1 MKDAEVEQALDRAT
15 PVSQPLPAGLLQGIA
30 DSLEPTLVPVRA
42 LPPGWV
48 LAGGLL
54 VIATAVALAGASRA
68 GFGGFAA
75 LAPYARVAIFAALA
89 LLGCAGAR
97 RMVAE
102 WIPGSRS
109 RLSAAGVLTL
119 ASVALLAVFGLLFHD
134 YHTDHFVAAGIGCLS
149 AGLLWAVP
157 AALLGVWW
165 LRRGWVVNHVSAG
178 LAAGALA
185 GLAGL
190 TLLELQCTNF
200 QALHI
205 LVWHVLVVP
214 VSGAAGAL
222 LGWSW
227 RALPARRAGSRPRPG

>member
-1 MKDAEVEQALDRAT
+1 M
-15 PVSQPLPAGLLQGIA
+15 
-30 DSLEPTLVPVRA
+30 
-42 LPPGWV
+42 
-48 LAGGLL
+48 
-54 VIATAVALAGASRA
+54 
-68 GFGGFAA
+68 
-75 LAPYARVAIFAALA
+75 
-89 LLGCAGAR
+89 
-97 RMVAE
+97 
-102 WIPGSRS
+102 
-109 RLSAAGVLTL
+109 
-119 ASVALLAVFGLLFHD
+119 
-134 YHTDHFVAAGIGCLS
+134 
-149 AGLLWAVP
+149 P

-227 RALPARRAGSRPRPG
+227 RALPARGAGSRRRPG